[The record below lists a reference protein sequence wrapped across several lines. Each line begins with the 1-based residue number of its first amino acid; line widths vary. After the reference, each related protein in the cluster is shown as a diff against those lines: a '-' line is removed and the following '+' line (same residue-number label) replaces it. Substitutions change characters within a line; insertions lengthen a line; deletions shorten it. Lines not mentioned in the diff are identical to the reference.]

1 MALIHVTVYEDESF
15 DRAFSRFKKL
25 CSREGILREVK
36 QRRFYEK
43 PSDKQ
48 RREKQRRIRKQK
60 RLALKRAGRFN

>member
-15 DRAFSRFKKL
+15 DRAFSSFKKL

-60 RLALKRAGRFN
+60 RLAMKRAGRFN